1 MDYFDLAAPLLCAR
15 IVDVLV
21 SEKKK
26 EIEKSDI
33 ARTPNFE
40 PLLILGQHQQ

>member
-21 SEKKK
+21 SEK
-26 EIEKSDI
+26 EMEKSNI

-40 PLLILGQHQQ
+40 PLLILG